1 MATLSFAFNEDTL
14 NTTIEVLDESL
25 DVNTAILKISYLK
38 SSDDEDYYEFD
49 IDEKEC
55 VISDLK
61 FIKTSDNCYEI
72 QFGAKIEISDEKWDG
87 ADKKF
92 KENAQEG
99 HIEVEFD
106 LECDGEVFE
115 CWDSFEK
122 HIDGVTEL
130 FID

>member
-115 CWDSFEK
+115 GWDSFEK

>member
-1 MATLSFAFNEDTL
+1 MSHF
-14 NTTIEVLDESL
+14 
-25 DVNTAILKISYLK
+25 LKISYLK

-99 HIEVEFD
+99 HIEGRQD
-106 LECDGEVFE
+106 IDIGERIESIKVQIQ
-115 CWDSFEK
+115 K
-122 HIDGVTEL
+122 GVLQKEEER
-130 FID
+130 